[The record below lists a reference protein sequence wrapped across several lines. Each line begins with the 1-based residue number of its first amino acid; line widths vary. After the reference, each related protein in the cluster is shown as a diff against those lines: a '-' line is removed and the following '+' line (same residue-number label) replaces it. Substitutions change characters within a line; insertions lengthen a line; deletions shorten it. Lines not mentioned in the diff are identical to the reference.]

1 MIRFI
6 RYLQNINLFKLY
18 IMKKMLLTAA
28 VVFSSLI
35 ASAQFMVTADLDLE
49 DFDAENITETTNFG
63 FGYTLNDTWT
73 VGAIIMGEG
82 VHEGETEAEH
92 ADHDDE
98 DFRLFVRY
106 NWNESIYLTANTST
120 EDFSDNL
127 RLGLGY
133 SFAAF
138 GSFYVEPNYT
148 MDLEADDSD
157 ERNGSFKLGLAYRF

>member
-1 MIRFI
+1 
-6 RYLQNINLFKLY
+6 
-18 IMKKMLLTAA
+18 MKKMLLTAA

-49 DFDAENITETTNFG
+49 EFDAENITETTNFG
-63 FGYTLNDTWT
+63 FGYALNDTWT

-92 ADHDDE
+92 TDHDDE

-127 RLGLGY
+127 RLGAGY

-148 MDLEADDSD
+148 MDLQADDSD

>member
-1 MIRFI
+1 M
-6 RYLQNINLFKLY
+6 N

-28 VVFSSLI
+28 VVFSTLI
-35 ASAQFMVTADLDLE
+35 ASAQFMITADLDLE

-73 VGAIIMGEG
+73 VGAMMIAEG
-82 VHEGETEAEH
+82 VHEGESEEEH
-92 ADHDDE
+92 ANHEDE
-98 DFRLFVRY
+98 DMRLFVRY
-106 NWNESIYLTANTST
+106 NMGDIYLTANTTT

-127 RLGLGY
+127 RVGAGY

-138 GSFYVEPNYT
+138 GSFYLEPNYT
-148 MDLEADDSD
+148 MDLSSDDTD

>member
-1 MIRFI
+1 
-6 RYLQNINLFKLY
+6 
-18 IMKKMLLTAA
+18 MLLTAA

-92 ADHDDE
+92 AEHADHDDE

-127 RLGLGY
+127 RLGAGY

-148 MDLEADDSD
+148 MDLKADDSD

>member
-1 MIRFI
+1 
-6 RYLQNINLFKLY
+6 
-18 IMKKMLLTAA
+18 MLLTAA
-28 VVFSSLI
+28 VVFTSLI
-35 ASAQFMVTADLDLE
+35 ASAQIMVTADLDLE

-63 FGYTLNDTWT
+63 FGYTFNDTWT
-73 VGAIIMGEG
+73 VGAMIMGEG
-82 VHEGETEAEH
+82 VHEGETDSAH
-92 ADHDDE
+92 AAHEDE

-127 RLGLGY
+127 RLGVGY

-138 GSFYVEPNYT
+138 GSFYLEPNYT
-148 MDLEADDSD
+148 MDLKADDSD